1 SAGLMLRSYYNLMRV
16 NVGFDPAHAVTFHVS
31 AAWDEDRTR
40 VSQLQEQLLAR
51 VRQVPGVEAAGF
63 TNFLP
68 TEGAT
73 LRYQV
78 ALAGAT
84 QTRESSDRITVG
96 ERSVSHGYFQ
106 AMVAPL
112 LAGHDCPALTA
123 ISDKTPKALVSAR
136 FVRQYGNGENIVG
149 RHLRWFDV
157 GDGPPMEIVGVA
169 GEMREDTMKV
179 APAPYVY
186 VCIAPGAWP
195 DPEYVARTSG
205 DPRAFMSTVRS
216 LVRGVDS
223 SRAVF
228 GMQPLQDLVD
238 EGIRESRL
246 NTRMLGA
253 FALAAIALACVGL
266 YSLMSLVV
274 TSRTREIGVRMTLGA
289 APGRILS
296 HILIDV
302 ARLVGVSIV
311 LGLVLTIAFDRVLR
325 SLLFGVSPLDPLT
338 LCATIVALAIVAV
351 IAAIGPARRAAS
363 IDPLAALRL
372 E

>member
-1 SAGLMLRSYYNLMRV
+1 LGCAFASWLVDVMAHSFQNLPRVAPMQLDWRGLAFAAAAGALAAVSCGLVPALQATRADVSLMLARGGRGDSGQRRRWQPALVACQMALSVVLLASAGLMLRSYYNLMRV

-106 AMVAPL
+106 AMGAPL

-136 FVRQYGNGENIVG
+136 FLRQYGNGENIVG

-169 GEMREDTMKV
+169 GEMREDTIKV

-186 VCIAPGAWP
+186 VCIAP
-195 DPEYVARTSG
+195 
-205 DPRAFMSTVRS
+205 
-216 LVRGVDS
+216 
-223 SRAVF
+223 
-228 GMQPLQDLVD
+228 
-238 EGIRESRL
+238 
-246 NTRMLGA
+246 
-253 FALAAIALACVGL
+253 
-266 YSLMSLVV
+266 
-274 TSRTREIGVRMTLGA
+274 
-289 APGRILS
+289 
-296 HILIDV
+296 
-302 ARLVGVSIV
+302 
-311 LGLVLTIAFDRVLR
+311 
-325 SLLFGVSPLDPLT
+325 
-338 LCATIVALAIVAV
+338 
-351 IAAIGPARRAAS
+351 
-363 IDPLAALRL
+363 
-372 E
+372 